1 MALVTIK
8 GIALKTPSSYD
19 ALTADI
25 VDDGRNV
32 QGKGVFDI
40 IRTDVAKVEMTW
52 NYCTCAEWST
62 ILKLFNPKYGGSFIN
77 SVRYFDQCANAYETR
92 SMYVSDRKSGLV
104 NLNPD
109 GSPKGWSDCS
119 LSLVEV

>member
-1 MALVTIK
+1 MALVTIAGK
-8 GIALKTPSSYD
+8 AIKNPSEYN

-32 QGKGVFDI
+32 QGIGVFNV
-40 IRTDVAKVEMTW
+40 IRSDVAKVEMTW

-62 ILKLFNPKYGGSFIN
+62 ILKLFNPVYGGAFIN
-77 SVRYFDQCANAYETR
+77 SVKFFDQCANSYVTR

-109 GSPKGWSDCS
+109 GSPRGWSGCS